1 MILHKK
7 KVKKHDITKQRQ
19 ESKHRMIKTQRV
31 IWAKQTSFIKVGLS
45 LEQLSKSKMNYQ
57 TAKVTQVNILRCYQ
71 KVVNHLQ
78 QNWNIS
84 FECRFCSKSFKYETP
99 KKIHEK
105 SHTGE
110 KPYACHFCAN
120 SFTTKG
126 DKNRHEIIHTN
137 VKLHKCT
144 QCSKTFIRKYQLVQH
159 ERIHTGEKPYTCPFC
174 QKSFSQQGHL
184 TNHKR
189 LHTHSGL
196 TVY

>member
-99 KKIHEK
+99 KKIHEN

-110 KPYACHFCAN
+110 KPYACQFCAQ
-120 SFTTKG
+120 SFASKG
-126 DKNRHEIIHTN
+126 
-137 VKLHKCT
+137 HK
-144 QCSKTFIRKYQLVQH
+144 VQH
-159 ERIHTGEKPYTCPFC
+159 EKIHTKQKPFECEYCSKAFVTRFNLLLHERTHTGGKPHKCP
-174 QKSFSQQGHL
+174 S
-184 TNHKR
+184 
-189 LHTHSGL
+189 
-196 TVY
+196 